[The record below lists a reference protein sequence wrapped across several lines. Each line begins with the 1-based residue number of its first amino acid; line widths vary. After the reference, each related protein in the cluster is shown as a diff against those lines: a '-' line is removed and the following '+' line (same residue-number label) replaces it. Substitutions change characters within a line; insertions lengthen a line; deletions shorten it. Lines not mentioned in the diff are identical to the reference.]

1 MSKQFFWLT
10 LLTPLLLLCFLMG
23 GCAVL
28 SPVGKAIAS
37 GYDNMVA
44 YFNTYYDA
52 KQTFDEA
59 EEDTKAFLLTQRGKE
74 VLPPLP
80 AFLISFLHSA
90 RQPPKE
96 RVKAGFKI
104 GAGEVYS
111 YPNDDYAYPP
121 FWRFQ

>member
-1 MSKQFFWLT
+1 VVGVATGLAKDAARR
-10 LLTPLLLLCFLMG
+10 G
-23 GCAVL
+23 R
-28 SPVGKAIAS
+28 PVRIG
-37 GYDNMVA
+37 
-44 YFNTYYDA
+44 
-52 KQTFDEA
+52 
-59 EEDTKAFLLTQRGKE
+59 TKKVQK